1 MMFPCTPK
9 GQHRNVWTGQIT
21 YLVQNKSYVNSL
33 AESLMARKRPN

>member
-1 MMFPCTPK
+1 MMFPCILK
-9 GQHRNVWTGQIT
+9 GQWECVDGQIT